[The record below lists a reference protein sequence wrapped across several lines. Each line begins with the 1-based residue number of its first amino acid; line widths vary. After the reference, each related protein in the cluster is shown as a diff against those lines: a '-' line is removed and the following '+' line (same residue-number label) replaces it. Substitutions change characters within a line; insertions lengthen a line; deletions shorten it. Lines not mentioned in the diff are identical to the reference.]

1 MRPVVVLGAGAL
13 GSALVAALEHS
24 GVTVILA
31 ERVAPS
37 PVPDLAAALD
47 GLALGVQVRELPQHM
62 RPLPIPRALVE
73 RFPPQARPVPRWLP
87 RPREQRTRRAK

>member
-1 MRPVVVLGAGAL
+1 MRPVVILGAGSL

-37 PVPDLAAALD
+37 PIPDFAAALD
-47 GLALGVQVRELPQHM
+47 GLVLDAQVREIPQHI
-62 RPLPIPRALVE
+62 RPLPIPRLMGE
-73 RFPPQARPVPRWLP
+73 RLPPQARPVPRWLP
-87 RPREQRTRRAK
+87 RPREQRTKGQR